1 MGEKVQRRMFE
12 GKASVRRKDRTKGNQ
27 TESKLDTFRR
37 WWCKFWQ
44 SNKWRFVVFYAT
56 IRSTADGGLDI
67 KLPLDY
73 WLPERRKDF
82 IWRNIYG
89 KYALIYLIKHLC
101 TKINRFMI
109 NYVNTLLFIQF
120 SHFQVN
126 TERNNF
132 FKVSKDALDSYRTNA
147 NRQLPRLLQG
157 MVSANYIEYKSN
169 SFKII
174 LKLNLIATNL
184 SYYLFIEHL
193 STWKLPTSLSKQTRV
208 DDDCRERR
216 RKNIKKRARSFVY
229 CIVWKNLSISLK
241 CWWSTFKMF
250 PLHSISRRS
259 TVHWQA
265 IDKI

>member
-1 MGEKVQRRMFE
+1 MY
-12 GKASVRRKDRTKGNQ
+12 NQ
-27 TESKLDTFRR
+27 
-37 WWCKFWQ
+37 
-44 SNKWRFVVFYAT
+44 
-56 IRSTADGGLDI
+56 
-67 KLPLDY
+67 
-73 WLPERRKDF
+73 
-82 IWRNIYG
+82 
-89 KYALIYLIKHLC
+89 
-101 TKINRFMI
+101 NRFMI

-229 CIVWKNLSISLK
+229 CIV
-241 CWWSTFKMF
+241 
-250 PLHSISRRS
+250 
-259 TVHWQA
+259 
-265 IDKI
+265 